1 MNWFKRSI
9 SYLFSLALIA
19 FLLLSAVDYCCFD
32 QKFYLEQ
39 YQKLNTAET
48 IGVSAETLDQM
59 TSVLLDYLR
68 DEEKTLELVAKVQ
81 GSEREVFNERE
92 IKHMVDVR
100 ALYQN
105 AMMVR
110 DLCGLLLVVS
120 LVISLLLSDEKMLF
134 WAFKRIFILFMAGF
148 LALLLVAIVDF
159 DFFWTNFHYIF
170 FAGNDL
176 WLLDPRTD
184 ILIMMVPLEFFNAL
198 VMRIVGFFFASL
210 AAAALLLFCI
220 KKVNND

>member
-9 SYLFSLALIA
+9 SYLFSLALIV

-48 IGVSAETLDQM
+48 IGVSAETLNQM

-110 DLCGLLLVVS
+110 DLCGLLLVLS
-120 LVISLLLSDEKMLF
+120 LAVSLLLDEEKKLF
-134 WAFKRIFILFMAGF
+134 WAFKRIFILFMAVF

>member
-9 SYLFSLALIA
+9 SYLFSLALIV

-59 TSVLLDYLR
+59 TLVLLDYLR

-110 DLCGLLLVVS
+110 DLCGLLLVLS
-120 LVISLLLSDEKMLF
+120 LIISLLLGDEKKLF
-134 WAFKRIFILFMAGF
+134 WAFKRIFILFMAVF

>member
-9 SYLFSLALIA
+9 SYLFSLALIV

-110 DLCGLLLVVS
+110 DLCGLLLVLS
-120 LVISLLLSDEKMLF
+120 LIISLLLGDEKKLF
-134 WAFKRIFILFMAGF
+134 WAFKRIFILFMAVF